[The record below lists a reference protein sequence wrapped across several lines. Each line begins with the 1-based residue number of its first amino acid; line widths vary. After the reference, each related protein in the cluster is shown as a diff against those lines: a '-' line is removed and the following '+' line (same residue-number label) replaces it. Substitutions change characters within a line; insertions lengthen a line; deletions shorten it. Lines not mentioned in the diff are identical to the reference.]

1 MYNKEIKIAIS
12 SALFILS
19 VLCIYPLKIYWLTP
33 ILVILILFIVLT
45 IFRNE
50 NNLVAFYFLRKNE
63 PGKSLQALDR
73 VKYPEKLIKSQE
85 AYHYYLRGLI
95 LSQKEVLKSEKYFL
109 KALNIGL
116 RMDTDRAVCK
126 LNLAAIALQKKKKQQ
141 AIQLISE
148 AKKLDKQG
156 LLKEQISILNGQ
168 MKFI

>member
-1 MYNKEIKIAIS
+1 MYNKEIKVAVS
-12 SALFILS
+12 SLLVLFAL
-19 VLCIYPLKIYWLTP
+19 LCIYPLKIYWLTP
-33 ILVILILFIVLT
+33 LLILLAAIIILT

-50 NNLVAFYFLRKNE
+50 HNLTAFYYLRKNAMV
-63 PGKSLQALDR
+63 KSQEALDR
-73 VKYPEKLIKSQE
+73 IKFPEKLIKSQE

-95 LSQKEVLKSEKYFL
+95 LSQKEPLKGEKFFL
-109 KALNIGL
+109 KALNTGL

-126 LNLAAIALQKKKKQQ
+126 LNLAAVALQKRKKQQ

-156 LLKEQISILNGQ
+156 MLKEQISMLNGQ